1 MVIARYNSVIVVFE
15 RVTKYSG
22 MVKFNDLTMKFI
34 CFFEGTDR
42 EFIDKFKPKYPNYK
56 FQIFNHGKKPLSKEL
71 RKRIEESKDF
81 SLKLREY
88 NLSKLLD

>member
-1 MVIARYNSVIVVFE
+1 MVIARYNSVVVVFE
-15 RVTKYSG
+15 RKTKYS
-22 MVKFNDLTMKFI
+22 NDLIMKFL

-56 FQIFNHGKKPLSKEL
+56 FQIFNHNKKPLSKEL